1 MDELIFTAM
10 DIPNEV
16 EKIVREFP
24 DKVGN
29 KITSDEKDA
38 YMHGIMDTLAVLRG
52 LLDLDEEPVVYISGI
67 EMQEMGI
74 EELEEIFLK

>member
-1 MDELIFTAM
+1 MNELIFTAM

-29 KITSDEKDA
+29 KITPYEKDA
-38 YMHGIMDTLAVLRG
+38 YMHGITDTLAVLRG
-52 LLDLDEEPVVYISGI
+52 LLTLDCEPVVYVPDIDI
-67 EMQEMGI
+67 QEMDIG
-74 EELEEIFLK
+74 ELEEIFLN

>member
-29 KITSDEKDA
+29 KITSYEKDA
-38 YMHGIMDTLAVLRG
+38 YMHGITDTLAVLRG
-52 LLDLDEEPVVYISGI
+52 LLTPDWEPVVYVPGI
-67 EMQEMGI
+67 EMQEMDI
-74 EELEEIFLK
+74 EELEEMFLN